1 MTVYAIDLL
10 HSSIEFRV
18 KHLMITTVSGR
29 FSEYTASIETVR
41 DPEDFND
48 SIIQFSAAVDSVNT
62 GVIDRDNHLKS
73 AEIFDV
79 AKWPRINYMSKTVTK
94 NPNGDYD
101 ITGTMTLKG
110 VTKDLKLRGVYK
122 GSGVDLYGVKKYGFE
137 VYGNLSRKDFG
148 LHICGLNGNANS
160 LVDDKV
166 KLIINAQMTM
176 L

>member
-1 MTVYAIDLL
+1 MTIYAIDPL

-29 FSEYTASIETVR
+29 FTDYSASIETVR
-41 DPEDFND
+41 EPEDFND
-48 SIIQFSAAVDSVNT
+48 AIVQFSAKTNSVNT
-62 GVIDRDNHLKS
+62 GVADRDEHLKS
-73 AEIFDV
+73 VDIFNV
-79 AKWPRINYMSKTVTK
+79 TEWPTIYYMSKTVVK

-101 ITGTMTLKG
+101 ITGTMTIKN
-110 VTKDLKLRGVYK
+110 VTRDLKLMGVYK
-122 GSGVDLYGVKKYGFE
+122 GSGVDLYGTKKYGFE
-137 VYGNLSRKDFG
+137 IYGNLSRKDFD
-148 LHICGLNGNANS
+148 LHICGLGGNANS